1 MVHDSSNFDIDA
13 LFKQINSTVSSHQA
27 AWKHVNSSN
36 DSWVEAPP
44 GALKINFDVPVPSSF
59 SVAAAIVSFGDYLQ

>member
-1 MVHDSSNFDIDA
+1 VHDSSKFDIDA

-44 GALKINFDVPVPSSF
+44 GALKINFDVAVASSF
-59 SVAAAIVSFGDYLQ
+59 SVAAAIVTGDYLY